1 MRHSNASVLRL
12 SRMRGVCA
20 LWCRG
25 RRALMSRPVIRRL
38 DPYFW
43 QHGYA
48 ASMRPAFRRPTAQYA
63 AATFTVDRLIEMLGT
78 LRCVRPRERMRRCRP
93 DSLSIDSFYA
103 CLRCAV
109 TEDDIKF
116 FEGNPARRYRIREL
130 QRTGRQRHMAI
141 VDRAGRETIFPVGES
156 FIPHDSDVVLSSLV
170 SNMTSAAMAR
180 WE

>member
-1 MRHSNASVLRL
+1 VHNARL
-12 SRMRGVCA
+12 QR
-20 LWCRG
+20 
-25 RRALMSRPVIRRL
+25 
-38 DPYFW
+38 
-43 QHGYA
+43 
-48 ASMRPAFRRPTAQYA
+48 
-63 AATFTVDRLIEMLGT
+63 FTVDRLIEMLGT
-78 LRCVRPRERMRRCRP
+78 LGRCVRAQERLRRCRSDAFP
-93 DSLSIDSFYA
+93 SIPVYA
-103 CLRCAV
+103 RLRCPV

-170 SNMTSAAMAR
+170 SSMTAAAMAR